1 MKPRS
6 KLYPRCIL
14 LLAGVLLWTLYLCQL
29 EMARYSIYT
38 LFSYSI
44 HQVLSVIPFLTLAG
58 TCIWLAYVLIR
69 GRKAYDWK
77 VRLPFAGL
85 LALLLV
91 CQLVFLVGQT
101 QLRTMTMVTTVVSS
115 NPLTEK
121 LVIESGDGQ
130 VTLDCPA
137 LVQNMVEL
145 GEQRYQVTYEY
156 QKGKPT
162 EGTLSMIKRVE

>member
-14 LLAGVLLWTLYLCQL
+14 LLVGILLWTLYLCQL
-29 EMARYSIYT
+29 EMSRYGIYT
-38 LFSYSI
+38 LFSYSV
-44 HQVLSVIPFLTLAG
+44 HQVLSVVPFLGLAG
-58 TCIWLAYVLIR
+58 TVFWLAAVLIR

-77 VRLPFAGL
+77 IRLPFAAL
-85 LALLLV
+85 LAVLLI
-91 CQLVFLVGQT
+91 CQTVFLVGQT
-101 QLRTMTMVTTVVSS
+101 QLRTISIVTTVVSS

-121 LVIESGDGQ
+121 VVIESGGGQ

-145 GEQRYQVTYEY
+145 GDQQYMVTYEY
-156 QKGKPT
+156 RNGKPN
-162 EGTLSMIKRVE
+162 EGTLCMIQRVK